1 MIKAAIIGATGY
13 TGSEL
18 VSLLLKHPD
27 VEISMITSESR
38 KGELFSDVHPQFKY
52 ICDLELRTA
61 DDIDQM
67 NPDVCF
73 LALPHRVAMEY
84 VKKWKNKNFKIIDLS
99 GDYRLSSA
107 KVYQQWYDK
116 IHDTPELVPD
126 VPYGLPELY
135 KETIK
140 GADIVANPGCFP
152 TASILALAP
161 LLANN
166 MVETDCIIIDAKT
179 GTTGAGVKSSPTTHF
194 ANVNDNFKAYG
205 LKTHRHTIEIE
216 EVLSSSG
223 KEKVIVQFSPHILP
237 VDRGIL
243 VTAYATPKT
252 KISET
257 ELTQSYRQFYK
268 GHPFIRL
275 RSELPELKF
284 VRGTNLCDIH
294 VTYDERTNRIL
305 ALSAI
310 DNLVKGAAGQAI
322 QNMNIIFELNETSGL
337 DIIPLQP

>member
-27 VEISMITSESR
+27 VKISMITSESR
-38 KGELFSDVHPQFKY
+38 KGELFSDVHPQFKN
-52 ICDLELRTA
+52 ICDLELHSA
-61 DDIDQM
+61 DDIDTVK
-67 NPDVCF
+67 PDVCF
-73 LALPHRVAMEY
+73 LALPHRVAMEF
-84 VKKWKNKNFKIIDLS
+84 VKKWKDKDFKIIDLS

-107 KVYQQWYDK
+107 EVYQQWYDK
-116 IHDTPELVPD
+116 VHDTPELVPE

-135 KETIK
+135 KEQIK
-140 GADIVANPGCFP
+140 GSRIVANPGCFP
-152 TASILALAP
+152 TAGILALAP

-166 MVETDCIIIDAKT
+166 MVEANSIIIDAKT

-205 LKTHRHTIEIE
+205 LKSHRHTIEIE
-216 EVLSSSG
+216 EALSDSG
-223 KEKVIVQFSPHILP
+223 KEKATVQFTPHILP

-243 VTAYATPKT
+243 VTAYAKPKM
-252 KISET
+252 KILET
-257 ELTQSYRQFYK
+257 MLHESYRQFYK
-268 GHPFIRL
+268 GQPFIRM
-275 RSELPELKF
+275 RSQVPELKF

-322 QNMNIIFELNETSGL
+322 QNMNIIFNLNETSGL

>member
-18 VSLLLKHPD
+18 VRLLLKHPG

-38 KGELFSDVHPQFKY
+38 KGGKFSDVHHQFKN
-52 ICDLELRTA
+52 ICDLELSSA
-61 DDIDQM
+61 DDIED
-67 NPDVCF
+67 NPPDVCF

-84 VKKWKNKNFKIIDLS
+84 VARWKNANFKIIDLS
-99 GDYRLSSA
+99 GDFRLSSA
-107 KVYQQWYDK
+107 EVYKQWYDK
-116 IHDTPELVPD
+116 SHDIPDLVPE
-126 VPYGLPELY
+126 VPYGLPELFL
-135 KETIK
+135 EQIR
-140 GADIVANPGCFP
+140 GAKIVANPGCFP

-161 LLANN
+161 LLANH
-166 MVETDCIIIDAKT
+166 MVEPDSIIIDAKT

-205 LKTHRHTIEIE
+205 LKKHRHTIEIE
-216 EVLSSSG
+216 EALTETG
-223 KEKVIVQFSPHILP
+223 KEKTTVQFTPHILP

-243 VTAYATPKT
+243 VSAYAKPRI
-252 KISET
+252 KIQENM
-257 ELTQSYRQFYK
+257 LNQSYQQFYENQ
-268 GHPFIRL
+268 PFVRL
-275 RSELPELKF
+275 RDEVPELKF

-294 VTYDERTNRIL
+294 VTYDHRTDRIL
-305 ALSAI
+305 AFSAI

-322 QNMNIIFELNETSGL
+322 QNMNIIFNINETSGL